1 MGNNAMGQPRVFI
14 DGEAGTTGLQ
24 IYGRLAQRQDVSVVS
39 IDPAKRKDVT
49 ERARLINSVDVA
61 ILCLPDAA
69 AREVVALVS
78 SPTVKILDASTA
90 HRTVPNWVYGFPE
103 LAPGQRDAI
112 AKSHRVSNP
121 GCYPTGFLAA
131 IRPLV
136 ASGLIPA
143 SLPVTINAISG
154 YSGGGRKLIE
164 TYQAFPAES
173 EPAYP
178 YGVYGLAFGHK
189 HVQEMHQYSGLAHA
203 PLFLPAVGAFE
214 QGMLVQVPLPLWT
227 LSDPPSG
234 QQLVDVLTGYY
245 ADEPFIQVASLNDL
259 ETLRDGKFLDTKT
272 ANGTNQVQLF
282 VFAND
287 DTREALV
294 AARLDNLGK
303 GASGAAVQNMNIML
317 GLPEDSGLQMNRP
330 ISS

>member
-1 MGNNAMGQPRVFI
+1 MVLPRVFI

-24 IYGRLAQRQDVSVVS
+24 IYARLAQREDVTVVS
-39 IDPAKRKDVT
+39 IDPTKRKDVT
-49 ERARLINSVDVA
+49 ERARLIDSVDVA

-69 AREVVALVS
+69 AREVVGLVS

-90 HRTVPNWVYGFPE
+90 HRTHPDWVYGFPE
-103 LAPGQRDAI
+103 MAPGQRDAI
-112 AKSHRVSNP
+112 AKAHRVSNP

-131 IRPLV
+131 MKPLV

-143 SLPVTINAISG
+143 SFPVTINAISG
-154 YSGGGRKLIE
+154 YSGGGRKMIE
-164 TYQAFPAES
+164 TYKGYNGES
-173 EPAYP
+173 EPPYP
-178 YGVYGLAFGHK
+178 YGVYGLTFGHK
-189 HVQEMHQYSGLAHA
+189 HVQEMHRYSGLTHA

-214 QGMLVQVPLPLWT
+214 QGMLVQIPLPLWT
-227 LSDPPSG
+227 LEHPPTG
-234 QQLVDVLTGYY
+234 QQLWDALAAYY
-245 ADEPFIQVASLNDL
+245 ADESFVQVNGLGDVGG
-259 ETLRDGKFLDTKT
+259 LRDRKFLDTK
-272 ANGTNQVQLF
+272 AVNGTNQVQLF

-317 GLPEDSGLQMNRP
+317 GLPEQTGLTD
-330 ISS
+330 

>member
-1 MGNNAMGQPRVFI
+1 MVQPRVFI

-24 IYGRLAQRQDVSVVS
+24 IYTRLAQREDVTIVS
-39 IDPAKRKDVT
+39 IDPTKRKDVA
-49 ERARLINSVDVA
+49 ERARLIDSVDVA

-69 AREVVALVS
+69 AREVVGLVS

-90 HRTVPNWVYGFPE
+90 HRTHPDWVYGFPE

-112 AKSHRVSNP
+112 AKAHRVSNP

-131 IRPLV
+131 IKPLV
-136 ASGLIPA
+136 VSGLIPT
-143 SLPVTINAISG
+143 SFPVTINAISG

-164 TYQAFPAES
+164 TYKGYSGES
-173 EPAYP
+173 EPPYP
-178 YGVYGLAFGHK
+178 YGIYGLTFGHK
-189 HVQEMHQYSGLAHA
+189 HVQEMHRYAGLAHT

-214 QGMLVQVPLPLWT
+214 QGMLVQIPLPLWT
-227 LSDPPSG
+227 LEHPPTG
-234 QQLVDVLTGYY
+234 RQLWHALAAYY
-245 ADEPFIQVASLNDL
+245 AEEPFVQVNALGDVGG
-259 ETLRDGKFLDTKT
+259 LRDRKFLDTKA

-287 DTREALV
+287 DTHEALV

-317 GLPEDSGLQMNRP
+317 GLPEQRGLTA
-330 ISS
+330 

>member
-1 MGNNAMGQPRVFI
+1 MVQPRVFI

-24 IYGRLAQRQDVSVVS
+24 IYARLAQREDIKVVS
-39 IDPAKRKDVT
+39 IDPAKRKDVA
-49 ERARLINSVDVA
+49 ERARLIDSVDVA

-69 AREVVALVS
+69 AREVVGLVS
-78 SPTVKILDASTA
+78 SPAVKILDASTA
-90 HRTVPNWVYGFPE
+90 HRTHPNWVYGFPE

-112 AKSHRVSNP
+112 AKAHRVSNP

-131 IRPLV
+131 IKPLI
-136 ASGLIPA
+136 AAGLIPP
-143 SLPVTINAISG
+143 SFPVTINAISG

-164 TYQAFPAES
+164 TYKGYSDES
-173 EPAYP
+173 ESPYP
-178 YGVYGLAFGHK
+178 YGVYGLTFGHK

-214 QGMLVQVPLPLWT
+214 QGMLVQIPLPLWM
-227 LSDPPSG
+227 LDHPPTG
-234 QQLVDVLTGYY
+234 QQLWDALAAYY
-245 ADEPFIQVASLNDL
+245 IDEPFVQVNALSDVGG
-259 ETLRDGKFLDTKT
+259 LRDRKFLDTKA

-287 DTREALV
+287 DAHEALI

-317 GLPEDSGLQMNRP
+317 GLPEQTGLNQAV
-330 ISS
+330 

>member
-1 MGNNAMGQPRVFI
+1 MVQPRVFI

-24 IYGRLAQRQDVSVVS
+24 IYARLAQREDVTTVS
-39 IDPAKRKDVT
+39 IDPAKRKDVA
-49 ERARLINSVDVA
+49 ERARLIDTVDVA

-69 AREVVALVS
+69 AREVVKLIS

-90 HRTVPNWVYGFPE
+90 HRTHSDWVYGFPE

-112 AKSHRVSNP
+112 AKAHRVSNP
-121 GCYPTGFLAA
+121 GCYPTGFLAV
-131 IRPLV
+131 IKPLV
-136 ASGLIPA
+136 AAGLIPA
-143 SLPVTINAISG
+143 SFPVTINAISG

-164 TYQAFPAES
+164 VYAGYRGTS
-173 EPAYP
+173 EPLYP
-178 YGVYGLAFGHK
+178 YGVYGLTFGHK

-214 QGMLVQVPLPLWT
+214 QGMLVQMPLPLWT
-227 LSDPPSG
+227 LTQPPTG
-234 QQLVDVLTGYY
+234 QQLYNALADYY
-245 ADEPFIQVASLNDL
+245 AQEPFVQVNALDDMDG
-259 ETLRDGKFLDTKT
+259 LRDRKFLDTKT

-287 DTREALV
+287 DTHEALV

-317 GLPEDSGLQMNRP
+317 GLPEHTGLSP
-330 ISS
+330 AV

>member
-1 MGNNAMGQPRVFI
+1 MVQPRVFI

-24 IYGRLAQRQDVSVVS
+24 IYTRLAQRQDVTVVS
-39 IDPAKRKDVT
+39 IDPAKRKDVAA
-49 ERARLINSVDVA
+49 RAKLIDSVDVA

-69 AREVVALVS
+69 AREVVSLVS

-90 HRTVPNWVYGFPE
+90 HRTHPDWVYGFPE
-103 LAPGQRDAI
+103 MTLGQRDAI
-112 AKSHRVSNP
+112 ANAHRVSNP

-131 IRPLV
+131 IKPLI
-136 ASGLIPA
+136 ASGLIPP
-143 SLPVTINAISG
+143 SFPVSINAISG

-164 TYQAFPAES
+164 TYQGYSSES
-173 EPAYP
+173 EPAHP
-178 YGVYGLAFGHK
+178 YGVYGLTFGHK

-214 QGMLVQVPLPLWT
+214 QGMLVQIPLPLWT
-227 LSDPPSG
+227 LAHPPMG
-234 QQLVDVLTGYY
+234 QQLQTALADYY
-245 ADEPFIQVASLNDL
+245 AKEPFVQVHRLDDVAV
-259 ETLRDGKFLDTKT
+259 LRDRKFLDTKD

-287 DTREALV
+287 DTQEALI

-317 GLPEDSGLQMNRP
+317 GLPEDAGLKG
-330 ISS
+330 